1 MTDRE
6 LTWDLS
12 PLYTSD
18 DDPRIEQDLLSSTQA
33 YRAFADKWQKET
45 ALLDE
50 KQLRIALEEW
60 EGLASEHGF
69 DGKPGYYF
77 SLRSSQDVTSP
88 KIRARL
94 TLVANTAKVNA
105 DATRFFPLL
114 ISQATPGQQKSLL
127 ASQEL
132 VHFRPYL
139 RRLFDESAH
148 NLTEGEERVFSYL
161 IDPAYD
167 KWTEM
172 IEGFL
177 GKEEADVTNDEG
189 QVVRCGY
196 SDLDQYLT
204 SANQL
209 TRQSAVRA
217 VDEILS
223 SHAAAAENEL
233 NAILET
239 KKASDYLR
247 GYQQPEDE
255 RLLSDMIDSSVVGA
269 MVAAVTNKFDISA
282 RFYRLKAHLLKLPTL
297 TYGERNVTFGTLPN
311 NYTFQSA
318 CEIVQRSLTELD
330 SDFSAIFS
338 GFIKNGQIDVFPRS
352 GKRSGAFC
360 AYNRI
365 DLPTYILLN
374 HTNNLRDLTTLA
386 HEVGHGIND
395 ELIKKTQTALYAS
408 TPLSTAEVASTF
420 MEDFALAEAA
430 GELSGEAR
438 LSLLV
443 SKLNDDIATIFRQVA
458 AFNFE
463 FELHREYRLRGYLS
477 KEDIGELFQKH
488 MSAYLG
494 ESIDFNDQARNW
506 WIGWHH
512 FRRPFYV
519 YSYASGLLISK
530 SLQEKTRR
538 DPSFINLV
546 KEFLSTG
553 TSAEPA
559 QIFAKLGINIGD
571 NEFWQEGIGSVEKM
585 LKEAEV
591 LAGL

>member
-88 KIRARL
+88 QIRARL

-114 ISQATPGQQKSLL
+114 ICQATPSQQKSLL